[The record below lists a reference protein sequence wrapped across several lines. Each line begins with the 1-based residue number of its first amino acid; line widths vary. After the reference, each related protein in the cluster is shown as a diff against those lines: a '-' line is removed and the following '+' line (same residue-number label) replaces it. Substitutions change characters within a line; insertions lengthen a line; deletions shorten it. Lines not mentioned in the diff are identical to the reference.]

1 MQLVD
6 INKKNQDLF
15 FSCLWTETQGMEK
28 VIRERKRWYH
38 EFQGKGYRAKLLIN
52 EEGKIAGKCHYIP
65 IEYSPLIGKDL
76 LVILCLYVHLY
87 DHYIGDQRGKGYG
100 RFMLQEIEKIA
111 RLEGYGGVATW
122 AMDWHWNPMSFYLHM
137 GYQEA
142 DRIDKAVVL
151 WKPFRDMIAPRFNRV
166 HSLKDNATR
175 VQVVVSDNAWCN
187 GNNKLEVVRL
197 AVRDLK
203 DQVEYFET
211 ICPCHGRM
219 LHLGYVGGIFLDG
232 EPYKPY
238 ELVGEPDDLRD
249 AILRRYQEKN
259 ELALP

>member
-1 MQLVD
+1 MQLID

-15 FSCLWTETQGMEK
+15 FSCLWTGNQGMEK
-28 VIRERKRWYH
+28 VIHERKKWYQ
-38 EFQGKGYRAKLLIN
+38 EFHKKGYRAKLLIN
-52 EEGKIAGKCHYIP
+52 EENKIAGKCHYVP

-76 LVILCLYVHLY
+76 LVILCLYVHLH

-100 RFMLQEIEKIA
+100 RFMLQEIEQIA

-122 AMDWHWNPMSFYLHM
+122 AMDWHWNPMSFYIHM

-151 WKPFRDMIAPRFNRV
+151 WKPFRDMIAPRFSRV
-166 HSLKDNATR
+166 HPLKENATK

-187 GNNKLEVVRL
+187 GNNKLEVVRK

-203 DQVEYFET
+203 DQVDYFET

-232 EPYKPY
+232 EPYRPY
-238 ELVGEPDDLRD
+238 ELVGEPGDLRD
-249 AILRRYQEKN
+249 EILRRYQEKN
-259 ELALP
+259 EPVLP